1 MDAASLTVSINGD
14 ASGLIGAAESAKAAL
29 SGLASAAEGVK
40 GLDGLNAAVTVTA
53 NDNASPVVQAASAA
67 VTAFSGI
74 TGRAALTAVD
84 NTGPGVA
91 SAKANIASVQG
102 KTVTI
107 TVNYVTT
114 GAKPKAKG
122 TKNFEGGLAL
132 VNDERGA
139 RDPRELIVDRGMA
152 FIPEGRN
159 VLLPLSK
166 GAKVY
171 TADETKGIM
180 ASLGIPSYAAGKDN
194 SDAYKIAEADIRH
207 LTKSRAL
214 TNAEELERWVGLSA
228 EFTDN
233 IEDAKDIEEN
243 IFSLTRKISD
253 ELNDESK
260 AYLSDRAYFNDFWIN
275 GDSPVASFERVRDRN
290 YRFFEDGVISWQEYC
305 DNVSEIGSFMYE
317 ERLEHSYDWLEQE
330 REYNN
335 LSSEDYIAGL
345 ERMRDYT
352 REYYSNGIISFR
364 EYSENMQ
371 DIDNAVTDELRAR
384 AEAEAEAAE
393 AAAKAA
399 EKAAE
404 EAHKARI
411 AETEELL
418 DAQKDYI
425 NRVEDRFAAEEKAL
439 RDSWESADR
448 RADIAET
455 EYRLSVYSG
464 AVTEKGRE
472 KYNELREQMKKLRRE
487 EEMYRIEQENNA
499 VIADLRADY
508 EVMEKN
514 KAEMMLVIEDTGI
527 DVSGVVSG
535 INREVAGVQEVI
547 RSIAADIIAAINA
560 GAGTTYSDRRTIN
573 VTAADSVMLDRLI
586 SRGGSAMARGAY
598 Y

>member
-74 TGRAALTAVD
+74 TGKAALTAVD

-122 TKNFEGGLAL
+122 TKNFEGGPAL

-275 GDSPVASFERVRDRN
+275 GDSFV
-290 YRFFEDGVISWQEYC
+290 
-305 DNVSEIGSFMYE
+305 
-317 ERLEHSYDWLEQE
+317 
-330 REYNN
+330 
-335 LSSEDYIAGL
+335 
-345 ERMRDYT
+345 
-352 REYYSNGIISFR
+352 
-364 EYSENMQ
+364 
-371 DIDNAVTDELRAR
+371 
-384 AEAEAEAAE
+384 
-393 AAAKAA
+393 
-399 EKAAE
+399 
-404 EAHKARI
+404 
-411 AETEELL
+411 
-418 DAQKDYI
+418 
-425 NRVEDRFAAEEKAL
+425 
-439 RDSWESADR
+439 
-448 RADIAET
+448 
-455 EYRLSVYSG
+455 
-464 AVTEKGRE
+464 
-472 KYNELREQMKKLRRE
+472 
-487 EEMYRIEQENNA
+487 
-499 VIADLRADY
+499 
-508 EVMEKN
+508 
-514 KAEMMLVIEDTGI
+514 
-527 DVSGVVSG
+527 
-535 INREVAGVQEVI
+535 
-547 RSIAADIIAAINA
+547 
-560 GAGTTYSDRRTIN
+560 
-573 VTAADSVMLDRLI
+573 
-586 SRGGSAMARGAY
+586 
-598 Y
+598 